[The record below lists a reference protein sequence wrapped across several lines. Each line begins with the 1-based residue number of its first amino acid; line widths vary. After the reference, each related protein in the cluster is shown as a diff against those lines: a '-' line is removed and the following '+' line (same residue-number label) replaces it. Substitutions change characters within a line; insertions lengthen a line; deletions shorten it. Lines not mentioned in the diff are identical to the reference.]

1 MERQSPMIRAPILI
15 TPEQRRRLETL
26 ASREGR
32 SLSGITR
39 RALQLGLDILERRG
53 DEMAQQRLAAL
64 PDPREMR
71 RHIEQRQGVYQG
83 DLVAEVRAEREND
96 EAYASNRRHHLT
108 WLERGADLGT
118 EGTIS
123 WQREDLH
130 GR

>member
-1 MERQSPMIRAPILI
+1 MERQSPMIRAQILI
-15 TPEQRRRLETL
+15 TPEQRRRLEAL

-32 SLSGITR
+32 SLSDITR
-39 RALQLGLDILERRG
+39 RAIQLGLDILERHG

-64 PDPREMR
+64 ADLREMR

-96 EAYASNRRHHLT
+96 EACASNRRHHLA